1 MPRSFEG
8 RMRLGRFAIAGC
20 FALSCVLG
28 PALAFS
34 APASSAIKDKK
45 AARAVIVTELDTMKI
60 DLQQKMDDLATTNQQ
75 IQETQTEVD
84 AVTAQLAEIQ
94 SSLQSSRSQLAARAA
109 ALYRSDRIGMVE
121 MLLGSRSIEDLIVR
135 THYLLLIS
143 ERDATMLNDYRLTQS
158 ESLWLQDSLNRRMD
172 RLRGLQA
179 QSDTQLKGINADITK
194 AEQQALQ
201 IDADIA
207 ALLQAQ
213 IPAPTTGGGGGGGGA
228 ATGTETNPDYNTLV
242 SSDNYRSQDMTQGAI
257 QKFLRN
263 QTGGLAT
270 YTDKDHA
277 GVTKSASQMIYDAA
291 KRFNISP
298 RVILV
303 TLQKEQS
310 LLSKN
315 GSANAHDWAMG
326 CGATDSGRIMKF
338 KGFGNQIWWGAE
350 KLDVNSKPW
359 RSGVTM
365 HIDSSNV
372 SPTNSATYSLYKYTP
387 HVHGATMFWTI
398 WWRFFNFNPTGARP

>member
-1 MPRSFEG
+1 MLTTLDRK
-8 RMRLGRFAIAGC
+8 MRPCRIAIAAAL
-20 FALSCVLG
+20 ALSCALCAV
-28 PALAFS
+28 PAFATPTS
-34 APASSAIKDKK
+34 AKIKDKK
-45 AARAVIVTELDTMKI
+45 AARAVIVTQLDAMKI

-84 AVTAQLAEIQ
+84 VVTAQLAEVQ
-94 SSLQSSRSQLAARAA
+94 ASLQNSRTQLSARAA

-143 ERDATMLNDYRLTQS
+143 ERDASMLNDYRLSQS
-158 ESLWLQDSLNRRMD
+158 EGLWLQDSLNRRMD

-179 QSDTQLKGINADITK
+179 QSDNEMKGINADITK

-213 IPAPTTGGGGGGGGA
+213 VPTSTATGGTTV
-228 ATGTETNPDYNTLV
+228 TGTETNPDYNTLV
-242 SSDNYRSQDMTQGAI
+242 SSANFRSQDMTAGAI
-257 QKFLRN
+257 QTFLKN
-263 QTGGLAT
+263 QTGGLDT
-270 YTDKDHA
+270 YVAKDHA
-277 GVTKSASQMIYDAA
+277 GVTKTAAEMIYEAA
-291 KRFNISP
+291 KHFNISP

-315 GSANAHDWAMG
+315 GTANAHAWAMG
-326 CGATDSGRIMKF
+326 CGATDSGKIMKYQ
-338 KGFGNQIWWGAE
+338 GFGNQIWWGAE
-350 KLDVNSKPW
+350 KLDANSKPW
-359 RSGVTM
+359 HSGVTM

-398 WWRFFNFNPTGARP
+398 WWRFFNYNPTGARP